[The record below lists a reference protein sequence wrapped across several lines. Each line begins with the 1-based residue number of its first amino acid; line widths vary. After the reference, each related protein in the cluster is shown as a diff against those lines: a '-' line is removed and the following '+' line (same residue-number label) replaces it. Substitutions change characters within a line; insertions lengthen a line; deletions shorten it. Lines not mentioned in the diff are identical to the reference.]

1 MRHNGHKGLNGHK
14 VIRRRALRVSQDP
27 KHPLY
32 LLTLTAEEL
41 LRIADIS
48 RLSRNEAG
56 SLVGYQRSEVKRHV
70 RNIVEYLDSGDVLFP
85 NSLIIALPSSTRFR
99 QIRGSKAD
107 DGHSALGEVEIQ
119 VPAPGRKRTAWIVDG
134 QQRAMA
140 LAKSRRATLPIPVNA
155 FVADD
160 VAVQRE
166 QFLRV
171 NSTKPLPRGLITEL
185 LPEVSTVLPLHLSAR
200 RVPSALCEMLNRH
213 PDSPFRGLIRRSSM
227 PGGKSHTA
235 FVSDTTLVQVI
246 QDSMTSPSGCLF
258 PYRNIAAGT
267 ADLKGLECV
276 LLTYWNA
283 VKDTFPDA
291 WGRPPRQSRLMHSA
305 GLRAMGRL
313 MDRVMAS
320 VDVDDKQAPR
330 WIRKELAKIRFLC
343 RWTSGVWE
351 ECGGL
356 AWNHVQNV
364 PSHVRMLSSFL
375 VQAHLV
381 GGAGV

>member
-1 MRHNGHKGLNGHK
+1 MRRNGHK

-32 LLTLTAEEL
+32 LFTLTAEEL
-41 LRIADIS
+41 FQIADIA
-48 RLSRNEAG
+48 RLSRSESGA
-56 SLVGYQRSEVKRHV
+56 LVGYQRAEVKRHV
-70 RNIVEYLDSGDVLFP
+70 KNIVEYLDSGDVLFP

-99 QIRGSKAD
+99 QIPSSRAGDRHAD
-107 DGHSALGEVEIQ
+107 LGEVEIR
-119 VPAPGRKRTAWIVDG
+119 VPAPGRKKTAWIVDG

-140 LAKSRRATLPIPVNA
+140 LSKSRRTTMPVPINA

-200 RVPSALCEMLNRH
+200 RVPSTLCEMLNRH
-213 PDSPFRGLIRRSSM
+213 PDSPFHGLIRRSSM
-227 PGGKSHTA
+227 PLGKSATA

-246 QDSMTSPSGCLF
+246 QDSLTSPSGCLF
-258 PYRNIAAGT
+258 PYRNIGTGT
-267 ADLKGLECV
+267 ADLKGLECL
-276 LLTYWNA
+276 LLTYWAA
-283 VKDTFPDA
+283 VKDTFPEA
-291 WGRPPRQSRLMHSA
+291 WGRPPRESRLMHSA

-313 MDRVMAS
+313 MDRVMAL
-320 VDVDDKQAPR
+320 VDLHDKQAPR
-330 WIRKELAKIRFLC
+330 RIRRELAKIRFLC
-343 RWTSGVWE
+343 RWTSGIWE

-356 AWNHVQNV
+356 AWNQIQNV
-364 PSHVRMLSSFL
+364 PSHVRMLSGFL
-375 VQAHLV
+375 IQAHLA
-381 GGAGV
+381 GGAGL

>member
-1 MRHNGHKGLNGHK
+1 MRHNGQR

-32 LLTLTAEEL
+32 LFTLTAEEL
-41 LRIADIS
+41 LRIADVS
-48 RLSRNEAG
+48 RLSRNASG
-56 SLVGYQRSEVKRHV
+56 ALIGYQRAEVKRHV

-85 NSLIIALPSSTRFR
+85 NSIIIALPSSTRFR
-99 QIRGSKAD
+99 QMRGPKGD
-107 DGHSALGEVEIQ
+107 DGHAELGEVEISE
-119 VPAPGRKRTAWIVDG
+119 PAPGKRKTAWIVDG

-140 LAKSRRATLPIPVNA
+140 LSKSRRTTLPIPVNA
-155 FVADD
+155 FVADE

-213 PDSPFRGLIRRSSM
+213 ADSPFQGLIRRSSI
-227 PGGKSHTA
+227 PSRKGHA
-235 FVSDTTLVQVI
+235 AIVSDTTLVQII
-246 QDSMTSPSGCLF
+246 QDSLTSPSGCLF
-258 PYRNIAAGT
+258 PYRNIGT
-267 ADLKGLECV
+267 GTTDRNGLERV
-276 LLTYWNA
+276 LLTYWNG
-283 VKDTFPDA
+283 VKDTFPEA
-291 WGRPPRQSRLMHSA
+291 WGLSPKHSRLMHSA

-320 VDVDDKQAPR
+320 IDVTDTHAPKR
-330 WIRKELAKIRFLC
+330 IRRELASIRFLC
-343 RWTSGVWE
+343 RWTNGVWE
-351 ECGGL
+351 QCGGL
-356 AWNHVQNV
+356 AWNQIQNV
-364 PSHVRMLSSFL
+364 PSHVRMLSDFL
-375 VQAHLV
+375 IQAHLA

>member
-1 MRHNGHKGLNGHK
+1 MRHNGHK

-41 LRIADIS
+41 FRIADIS
-48 RLSRNEAG
+48 RLSRNDSG
-56 SLVGYQRSEVKRHV
+56 SLVGYQRAEVKRHV

-99 QIRGSKAD
+99 QLRGSKAD
-107 DGHSALGEVEIQ
+107 DGHSAIGEVEIH
-119 VPAPGRKRTAWIVDG
+119 VPAPGRRKTAWIVDG

-140 LAKSRRATLPIPVNA
+140 LSKSRRATLPVPVNA

-185 LPEVSTVLPLHLSAR
+185 LPEISTVLPLHLSAR

-213 PDSPFRGLIRRSSM
+213 PDSPFCGLIRRSSM
-227 PGGKSHTA
+227 PNGKNHTA

-283 VKDTFPDA
+283 VKNTFPEA

-320 VDVDDKQAPR
+320 VDVDGKQAPR
-330 WIRKELAKIRFLC
+330 QIRKELAKIRFLC
-343 RWTSGVWE
+343 RWTNGVWE

-356 AWNHVQNV
+356 PWNHVQNV
-364 PSHVRMLSSFL
+364 PSHVRMLTTFL
-375 VQAHLV
+375 IQAHLA
-381 GGAGV
+381 GGAER